1 MSEAATD
8 LFGHRA
14 APAMAGDVDLDYA
27 LVSRASDDEA
37 VLRRADWVARHI
49 GPPPPGLG
57 AYDLTAY
64 RELVSAY
71 VSGRHMSCVLLACS
85 VIERHLTLMHRVV
98 GRRWRGSL
106 EEKVERLRELDTPIG
121 FLQPKLRGIVAARRS
136 LGADIAASVPARTR
150 GEGTEAWERRLER
163 EAEAA
168 LPVAI
173 FVMTRLPAHL
183 CRTATGRAPAKG
195 QP

>member
-1 MSEAATD
+1 MTADAGPD

-14 APAMAGDVDLDYA
+14 APAPAGDVDLDYA
-27 LVSRASDDEA
+27 LVASPSDDAA

-64 RELVSAY
+64 RELVSAF
-71 VSGRHMSCVLLACS
+71 VSGRHMSCVLLAAS
-85 VIERHLTLMHRVV
+85 VVERHLTLLHRVL

-106 EEKVERLRELDTPIG
+106 EEKVERLREIDTPIG
-121 FLQPKLRGIVAARRS
+121 FLRPKLRALVAARRM
-136 LGADIAASVPARTR
+136 LCAEIAAPVPVRTP
-150 GEGTEAWERRLER
+150 EDGTGAWARRLER

-183 CRTATGRAPAKG
+183 CRVAKG